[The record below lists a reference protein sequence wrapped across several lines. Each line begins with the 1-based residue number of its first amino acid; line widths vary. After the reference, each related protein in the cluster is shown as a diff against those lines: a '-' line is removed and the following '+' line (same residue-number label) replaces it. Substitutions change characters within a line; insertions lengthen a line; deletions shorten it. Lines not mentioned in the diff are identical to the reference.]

1 MEDTSFLA
9 PLLLTIGGLVIG
21 ALLKSLLRH
30 TRIPYTVGLFAVGLL
45 VGLLNRYGI
54 FNFWSDLSEGVNSV
68 ANINPDLI
76 LYLFLPILIFDAAYE
91 LNLHIF
97 KKTLANATLLA
108 VPGLIIC
115 MLLTG
120 TLLITRVR
128 DKDCVKNR
136 VKRAKIV
143 RFTLC

>member
-120 TLLITRVR
+120 TLLIGI
-128 DKDCVKNR
+128 
-136 VKRAKIV
+136 AHIV
-143 RFTLC
+143 PGFESWTHGDLRLCSEL

>member
-120 TLLITRVR
+120 TLLIGI
-128 DKDCVKNR
+128 
-136 VKRAKIV
+136 AHIV
-143 RFTLC
+143 P

>member
-120 TLLITRVR
+120 TLLIGI
-128 DKDCVKNR
+128 
-136 VKRAKIV
+136 AHIV
-143 RFTLC
+143 PGFES